1 MQIQSQIQGIPCLID
16 VTRCHVV
23 KGSFNYN
30 APSDLDYYGYHEI
43 EFEVLDRKGYKAS
56 WLERK
61 MTEDD
66 IEKIEA
72 QILEQYNRGE

>member
-1 MQIQSQIQGIPCLID
+1 MQLVSQIQGIPCLIE

-30 APSDLDYYGYHEI
+30 APSDLDYYGYSEI
-43 EFEVLDRKGYKAS
+43 EFEILDRKGYKAS

-61 MTEDD
+61 ATEEDSER
-66 IEKIEA
+66 IEQE
-72 QILEQYNRGE
+72 ILRAYRSN